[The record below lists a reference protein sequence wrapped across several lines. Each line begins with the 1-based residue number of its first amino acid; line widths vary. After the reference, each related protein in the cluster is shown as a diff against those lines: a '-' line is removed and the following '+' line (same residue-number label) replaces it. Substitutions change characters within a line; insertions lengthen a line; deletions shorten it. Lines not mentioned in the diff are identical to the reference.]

1 MIRLLWAIVAALSS
15 GFQSRRGL
23 MLENLA
29 LRQQLSTVLQK
40 RRPRIGPVDRVF
52 WVVLRRLWSRW
63 SEAVVIVK
71 PETVIGWHRVG
82 FALYWRWLSR
92 RRRLPGRAAVGREV
106 RDLIRRMASENGWG
120 APRIHG
126 ELLKL
131 GFMVSERTVSRYLRM
146 HGRSPKQRQSR
157 FTFLRNHREVIV
169 AMDFFTVPT
178 ATFRVL
184 YVWFAIRHSRREI
197 VHWSV
202 TESPTALWVVQ
213 QLRETFPF
221 DDAGGRS
228 RYLVL
233 DRDAI
238 FSAAVVA
245 AIASMGLEPT
255 RTSYQSPWQNGV
267 AERFVGAVRRDLLD
281 HVIVLDRTSSAD
293 TQRVLGVL
301 PRGSDAS
308 RGSRRTRRWLVPRNS
323 ALQMPLQSTPN
334 GGSAASTTGTC
345 GPSKRRRVPREVAEH
360 ARAPV
365 PVCQGRADRAARMC
379 AHAQHLI
386 AASAPCIARPFSSG
400 YKDGGSSSGEA
411 QVPVLSSDKFH
422 VVPHRTM
429 DEPESHDDPLT
440 APLRSRSSCRSDPG
454 TT

>member
-1 MIRLLWAIVAALSS
+1 
-15 GFQSRRGL
+15 

-40 RRPRIGPVDRVF
+40 HRPRIGPVDRVF
-52 WVVLRRLWSRW
+52 WVVLRRVWARW
-63 SEAVVIVK
+63 SDAVVIVK
-71 PETVIGWHRVG
+71 PETVIGWHRAG

-92 RRRLPGRAAVGREV
+92 RRRSPRRAAVGREV
-106 RDLIRRMASENGWG
+106 RELVRRMARENGWG

-131 GFMVSERTVSRYLRM
+131 GFTVSERTVSRYMRQ
-146 HGRSPKQRQSR
+146 HGRSPERRQNWL
-157 FTFLRNHREVIV
+157 TFLRNHREVIV

-202 TESPTALWVVQ
+202 TESPTAPWVVQ

-233 DRDAI
+233 DRDTI

-245 AIASMGLEPT
+245 VIATMGLEPT

-267 AERFVGAVRRDLLD
+267 AERFVGTVRRDLLD
-281 HVIVLDRTSSAD
+281 HVIVLDDGHLRRLLSEYLAYYHGDRTH
-293 TQRVLGVL
+293 LGV
-301 PRGSDAS
+301 GKDAPVA
-308 RGSRRTRRWLVPRNS
+308 RPV
-323 ALQMPLQSTPN
+323 ALRPA
-334 GGSAASTTGTC
+334 GAAVVHAQ
-345 GPSKRRRVPREVAEH
+345 RRVGGLHHRYVW
-360 ARAPV
+360 
-365 PVCQGRADRAARMC
+365 AA
-379 AHAQHLI
+379 
-386 AASAPCIARPFSSG
+386 AA
-400 YKDGGSSSGEA
+400 
-411 QVPVLSSDKFH
+411 
-422 VVPHRTM
+422 
-429 DEPESHDDPLT
+429 
-440 APLRSRSSCRSDPG
+440 
-454 TT
+454 